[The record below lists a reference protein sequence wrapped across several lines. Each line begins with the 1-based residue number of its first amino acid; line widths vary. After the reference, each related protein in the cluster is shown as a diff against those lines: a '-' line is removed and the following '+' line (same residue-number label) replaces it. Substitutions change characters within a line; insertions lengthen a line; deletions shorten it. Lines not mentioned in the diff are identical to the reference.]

1 MPLLT
6 EYDYWVLSSPE
17 RIPPT
22 GLYPIWSIG
31 WTEAF
36 RLNIDQSG
44 HLSGWVQVNGVELFG
59 DGMSD
64 KSIVRFLRQHPG
76 VIIDEAPYQASGPFN
91 YNVIA
96 ENLDLLDELLDDAAV
111 TRAAATAAL
120 HLMRKSKVGN
130 IKNSYNPIPGTCSAR
145 YRSLWDSIDV
155 VQAEVGRLAQFEP
168 PLCVR

>member
-1 MPLLT
+1 MRPLAAAYQVL
-6 EYDYWVLSSPE
+6 DYWVLSSPSGSHPQGS
-17 RIPPT
+17 INL
-22 GLYPIWSIG
+22 GIG

-76 VIIDEAPYQASGPFN
+76 VIIDEAPYQTSGPFN

-96 ENLDLLDELLDDAAV
+96 ETWTCWMKSLTMLKNTSRSNRRTTPHAKIESTGHAV
-111 TRAAATAAL
+111 EAT
-120 HLMRKSKVGN
+120 
-130 IKNSYNPIPGTCSAR
+130 
-145 YRSLWDSIDV
+145 
-155 VQAEVGRLAQFEP
+155 LA
-168 PLCVR
+168 

>member
-1 MPLLT
+1 MRPLATAYRVRL
-6 EYDYWVLSSPE
+6 LGSPA
-17 RIPPT
+17 RPSGSHPQGSIN
-22 GLYPIWSIG
+22 LSIG

-130 IKNSYNPIPGTCSAR
+130 IKNSQIQSWYVQ
-145 YRSLWDSIDV
+145 RSV
-155 VQAEVGRLAQFEP
+155 
-168 PLCVR
+168 